1 MLKSLFLTLTIL
13 LFTVVTAWAALNIN
27 TAGQEQLQ
35 ALSGIGP
42 AKAAAIIEYRTA
54 NGPFKSVDDLAKVKG
69 IGAKT
74 LDSLRNDLTIA
85 DKK

>member
-1 MLKSLFLTLTIL
+1 MIKSLFMALTIL

-35 ALSGIGP
+35 DLPGIGP
-42 AKAAAIIEYRTA
+42 AKAAAILEYRSA
-54 NGPFKSVDDLAKVKG
+54 NGPFSSVDDLAKVKG

-74 LDSLRNDLTIA
+74 LDGLRNDLSVT
-85 DKK
+85 DQ

>member
-1 MLKSLFLTLTIL
+1 MLKSLFMALTIL
-13 LFTVVTAWAALNIN
+13 LFTVAAAWAALNIN
-27 TAGQEQLQ
+27 TADQKQLQ
-35 ALSGIGP
+35 ALAGVGP

-74 LDSLRNDLTIA
+74 LDSLRDELTVA
-85 DKK
+85 DK